1 MGRLRVIS
9 GRELCRILNST
20 DSPRFDAESRTSEG
34 TTTVP
39 VPDHGEFAIGTLLS
53 IVRQSRL
60 PRVAFE
66 SPE

>member
-1 MGRLRVIS
+1 MGRLRVLS

-39 VPDHGEFAIGTLLS
+39 VPDHGELAIGTLLS